1 MLVREMPI
9 GSINLTEDVIP
20 LSEFRSTIADC
31 FARTRKTH
39 RPLLVTQNG
48 RASSVVLD
56 VSDFQKMRES
66 FEIWDDLRTAE
77 AELDA
82 DRGIPHAQVMG
93 ELDDELQDLREEMGL

>member
-1 MLVREMPI
+1 MPVREMPI
-9 GSINLTEDVIP
+9 RSINLTEDVIP

-56 VSDFQKMRES
+56 VADFQKMQETI
-66 FEIWDDLRTAE
+66 ELWNDLRTAE

-82 DRGIPHAQVMG
+82 GRGISHAQVMS

>member
-1 MLVREMPI
+1 MPVREMPI
-9 GSINLTEDVIP
+9 RSINLTEDVIP

-56 VSDFQKMRES
+56 VADFQKMQETIELWND
-66 FEIWDDLRTAE
+66 FRTAE

-82 DRGIPHAQVMG
+82 GRGISHAQVMS

>member
-9 GSINLTEDVIP
+9 GSINLTEDIIP
-20 LSEFRSTIADC
+20 LSEFRSTIAAC

-48 RASSVVLD
+48 RAASVVLD
-56 VSDFQKMRES
+56 VADFQKMRES
-66 FEIWDDLRTAE
+66 FELWDDLRSAE

-82 DRGIPHAQVMG
+82 GRGIPHAQVMS